1 MDRKG
6 EFEGKNLDEAL
17 EAASG
22 ALGIPEEDLHYEILE
37 QGRRGVLGMG
47 VKHVR
52 ILVKPPLDDVA
63 AEPAPRASREKPTRR
78 EVTAE
83 VAGEIEGTLQRMLDL
98 IGLEL
103 EARSASR
110 TGGVGLVLDGADRGV
125 LLERDG
131 ELLSA
136 LQFLLNRM
144 ARRAWPDV
152 GRINLACDG
161 AEGSRRRDDDIADLA
176 RKTAQQV
183 AKTGQTKTM
192 QPLNSY
198 ERRLVH
204 LAVQEFNGLTSVS
217 DGQGALKRVRI
228 SKVRNTV
235 R

>member
-1 MDRKG
+1 MDPKG
-6 EFEGKNLDEAL
+6 EFEGKDLGEAL
-17 EAASG
+17 EAAAGS
-22 ALGIPEEDLHYEILE
+22 LGIPEQDLHYEILE
-37 QGRRGVLGMG
+37 PGRRGVLGLG

-52 ILVKPPLDDVA
+52 IRVKQPLDDTA
-63 AEPAPRASREKPTRR
+63 APVGEKPAPR
-78 EVTAE
+78 EVSAA

-131 ELLSA
+131 ELLA
-136 LQFLLNRM
+136 AFQFLLNRM
-144 ARRAWPDV
+144 ARRIWPEV
-152 GRINLACDG
+152 GRIHLACDG
-161 AEGSRRRDDDIADLA
+161 ADGGRRRDDEIADIA
-176 RKTAQQV
+176 RKAAQQV
-183 AKTGQTKTM
+183 AKSGQTKTL

-198 ERRLVH
+198 ERRIVH